1 MLSSFTVRMWVDIV
15 AVKCTLWVTSITLLF
30 LLTDTCKVEKLGNY
44 DINLF
49 LSVFIGIIRFQ
60 RDAQYSKCNNVVR
73 KVFHAA
79 RIRNKNGQKQ
89 QIKDQD
95 YYFFIA

>member
-30 LLTDTCKVEKLGNY
+30 LLTDTCKVEKLGTY

-60 RDAQYSKCNNVVR
+60 RDAQYSKM
-73 KVFHAA
+73 
-79 RIRNKNGQKQ
+79 
-89 QIKDQD
+89 
-95 YYFFIA
+95 